1 MLTLSGSAP
10 HMTAGSRT
18 GSSSLVGMNGE
29 FPSSM
34 PLSDLVLSKASNDNS
49 VNSEDCSQDESF
61 S

>member
-1 MLTLSGSAP
+1 MLTLSGRAP
-10 HMTAGSRT
+10 HMTAGSNT

-34 PLSDLVLSKASNDNS
+34 SLSDLVLSKASKDNS
-49 VNSEDCSQDESF
+49 VNSDDCSQDESF